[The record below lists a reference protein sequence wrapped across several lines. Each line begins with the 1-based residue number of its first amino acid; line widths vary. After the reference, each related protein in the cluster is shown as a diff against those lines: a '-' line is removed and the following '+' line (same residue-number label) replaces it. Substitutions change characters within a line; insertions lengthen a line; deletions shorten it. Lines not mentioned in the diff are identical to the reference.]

1 LARRARTSRTAVSAY
16 EHGAKSPSL
25 DTVERLLQSAGYVL
39 DARPRISFDAVA
51 GARGRK
57 VVVPNRLPQQPVE
70 CAPAVVELPLALNWL
85 RPGRVFRLAERAD
98 RARVYEIVL
107 REGGSDDVLRY
118 IDGALLVDL
127 WPDLVLPRDVR
138 AAWSPLITQVVE
150 APGTAAA
157 DIA

>member
-1 LARRARTSRTAVSAY
+1 
-16 EHGAKSPSL
+16 
-25 DTVERLLQSAGYVL
+25 
-39 DARPRISFDAVA
+39 
-51 GARGRK
+51 
-57 VVVPNRLPQQPVE
+57 VPNRLPQQPVE
-70 CAPAVVELPLALNWL
+70 CALAVVELPLTLNWL